1 MGRQAKFE
9 QKTDFAGKKKPAKK
23 QKAKKVLVK
32 QEEREL
38 GWGGFDDVAPP
49 TRTTVVLRNVFAP
62 TDFVEDATLRDDLET
77 DMAGECGKLG
87 ALLGACPRHACPP
100 VARHHATPKFTADS
114 CVQPA
119 AMQHRAM
126 LLAKLELAARV
137 NSVLAYG
144 SSRCIA
150 LHR

>member
-1 MGRQAKFE
+1 MSQAKFE

-49 TRTTVVLRNVFAP
+49 TRTTVVLKNVFSP

-87 ALLGACPRHACPP
+87 ACPGPCPCRAYPPFEAIHAPP
-100 VARHHATPKFTADS
+100 LHVPRILCAKPTSARRS
-114 CVQPA
+114 
-119 AMQHRAM
+119 RAIFV
-126 LLAKLELAARV
+126 LAELELA
-137 NSVLAYG
+137 L
-144 SSRCIA
+144 
-150 LHR
+150 

>member
-1 MGRQAKFE
+1 MPTGLVVGPQAKFE

-87 ALLGACPRHACPP
+87 APRFPGTCPSYTR
-100 VARHHATPKFTADS
+100 TA
-114 CVQPA
+114 
-119 AMQHRAM
+119 
-126 LLAKLELAARV
+126 L
-137 NSVLAYG
+137 
-144 SSRCIA
+144 
-150 LHR
+150 